1 MSKRRQPRRNNMGAR
16 DKLNHA
22 YGQGAVL
29 FAAAVGYACGSWTI
43 FLLAGVALVVMAVQK
58 GDIR

>member
-1 MSKRRQPRRNNMGAR
+1 MGAR